1 MDSRRLFLK
10 QLLVVAVVLAA
21 CVGAMYGVF
30 ALLGRFNLQVL
41 LGGIV
46 GYVLSIG
53 YFFFMNIGNIRIA
66 EGDAAEPT
74 RAKAMAQGGMLLRYV
89 AVFALLVVFVK
100 TGLCEPFS
108 MVIPLALL
116 HPILL
121 VTEFFGK
128 GGQK

>member
-1 MDSRRLFLK
+1 MVSRKFILK
-10 QLLVVAVVLAA
+10 QLLIVAAALAT

-46 GYVLSIG
+46 GYVLSLG
-53 YFFFMNIGNIRIA
+53 YFFFMTIGNAKIA
-66 EGDAAEPT
+66 EGDGTDAT
-74 RAKAMAQGGMLLRYV
+74 RGKAMAQGGMLLRYV

-121 VTEFFGK
+121 VYEFFRK
-128 GGQK
+128 GGA

>member
-1 MDSRRLFLK
+1 MVSRKFILK
-10 QLLVVAVVLAA
+10 QLCIVAAVLAA

-30 ALLGRFNLQVL
+30 ALLSRFNLQVL

-46 GYVLSIG
+46 GYLLALG
-53 YFFFMNIGNIRIA
+53 YFFFMTIGNAKIA

-89 AVFALLVVFVK
+89 AVFAILVVFVK

-121 VTEFFGK
+121 VYEFFRK
-128 GGQK
+128 GGA

>member
-1 MDSRRLFLK
+1 MVSRKFILK
-10 QLLVVAVVLAA
+10 QLLVVALALAA

-30 ALLGRFNLQVL
+30 ALLGKFNQQVI

-46 GYVLSIG
+46 GYVLAIG
-53 YFFFMNIGNIRIA
+53 YFFFMNIGNAKIA
-66 EGDAAEPT
+66 EGDVAEAT

-121 VTEFFGK
+121 VYEFFRK
-128 GGQK
+128 GGA

>member
-1 MDSRRLFLK
+1 MNSRRYILK
-10 QLLVVAVVLAA
+10 QLFIVAVALAG
-21 CVGAMYGVF
+21 CMGAMYGVF

-46 GYVLSIG
+46 GYVLAIG
-53 YFFFMNIGNIRIA
+53 YFFFMSIGNAKIA
-66 EGDAAEPT
+66 EGDATEAT

-89 AVFALLVVFVK
+89 VVFVILVVFAK

-108 MVIPLALL
+108 MVIPVALL

>member
-1 MDSRRLFLK
+1 MVSRKFILK
-10 QLLVVAVVLAA
+10 QLLIVAIALAA

-30 ALLGRFNLQVL
+30 ALLGRFGIQVL

-46 GYVLSIG
+46 GYVLALG
-53 YFFFMNIGNIRIA
+53 YFFFMSIGNARIA
-66 EGDAAEPT
+66 EGDVTDAT
-74 RAKAMAQGGMLLRYV
+74 RGKARALGGMLVRYV

-121 VTEFFGK
+121 VYEFFRK
-128 GGQK
+128 GGA

>member
-1 MDSRRLFLK
+1 MVSRKFILK
-10 QLLVVAVVLAA
+10 QLLIVAIALAA

-30 ALLGRFNLQVL
+30 ALLGKFSTQVL

-46 GYVLSIG
+46 GYVLALG
-53 YFFFMNIGNIRIA
+53 YFFFMSIGNARIA
-66 EGDAAEPT
+66 EGDSADAT
-74 RAKAMAQGGMLLRYV
+74 RGKAMAQGGMLLRYV

-121 VTEFFGK
+121 VYEFFRK
-128 GGQK
+128 GGA

>member
-1 MDSRRLFLK
+1 MVSRKFILK
-10 QLLVVAVVLAA
+10 QLLVVALTLAA

-30 ALLGRFNLQVL
+30 ALLGKFNRQVI
-41 LGGIV
+41 LGGVV
-46 GYVLSIG
+46 GYVLAIG
-53 YFFFMNIGNIRIA
+53 YFFFMNIGNTKIA
-66 EGDAAEPT
+66 EGDAAEST

-121 VTEFFGK
+121 VYEFFRK
-128 GGQK
+128 GGA

>member
-10 QLLVVAVVLAA
+10 QLLIVAVVLAG

-46 GYVLSIG
+46 GYALSIG

-89 AVFALLVVFVK
+89 VVFALLVVFVK

>member
-1 MDSRRLFLK
+1 MVSRKFILK
-10 QLLVVAVVLAA
+10 QLLVVALALAA

-30 ALLGRFNLQVL
+30 ALLGKFNRQVI

-46 GYVLSIG
+46 GYVLAIG
-53 YFFFMNIGNIRIA
+53 YFFFMNIGNAKIA
-66 EGDAAEPT
+66 EGDAAEAT

-121 VTEFFGK
+121 VYEFFRK
-128 GGQK
+128 GGA